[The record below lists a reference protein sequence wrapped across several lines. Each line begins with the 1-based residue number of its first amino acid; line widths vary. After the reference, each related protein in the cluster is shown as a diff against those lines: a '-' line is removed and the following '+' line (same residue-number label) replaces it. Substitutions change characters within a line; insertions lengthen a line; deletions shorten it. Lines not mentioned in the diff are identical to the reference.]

1 MIIPFSLE
9 NAKDDSNFCIE
20 KKSLDDLT
28 IRCSQNLLTVIE
40 KKKASVSD
48 DKLAEHQKQLKEVI
62 MRLES
67 NDEMKSETETKK
79 ETKSIYAYCAADSI
93 VQKEECKAINEV
105 LAVLKQTNVPSILA
119 ARSVSSGKPPET
131 TTPESWGGEGR
142 H

>member
-1 MIIPFSLE
+1 ME
-9 NAKDDSNFCIE
+9 W
-20 KKSLDDLT
+20 
-28 IRCSQNLLTVIE
+28 CSQNLLAVIE

-93 VQKEECKAINEV
+93 VQKDECKAINEV
-105 LAVLKQTNVPSILA
+105 LAVLKQTKVPSILA
-119 ARSVSSGKPPET
+119 ARNVSSSKAPAET
-131 TTPESWGGEGR
+131 ATPDSWGAEGR